1 MYQVT
6 KYKLNTKDKNC
17 LWFTLIIGMFPS
29 ILRGLTSYYGDDCT
43 VHETLLAIYLG
54 EIKKETTV

>member
-1 MYQVT
+1 
-6 KYKLNTKDKNC
+6 
-17 LWFTLIIGMFPS
+17 MFPS